1 MKILECVSISVFF
14 SSVGIPIDIAS
25 YAVELKTCVII
36 AGIKIFKSIIK
47 KKRKKHDKIV
57 LLAHHRCRQ
66 TNHCVPNRIIY
77 GGISRQEVFFVF
89 VLMRNFSFPHFLS
102 SNFDFI
108 CNNNKQVYFV
118 KMHPTMSSEYAFC
131 W

>member
-66 TNHCVPNRIIY
+66 TNHLCSKSNHLWWNIT
-77 GGISRQEVFFVF
+77 S
-89 VLMRNFSFPHFLS
+89 RNFFCLRTYAKLFFSSFFE
-102 SNFDFI
+102 
-108 CNNNKQVYFV
+108 Q
-118 KMHPTMSSEYAFC
+118 
-131 W
+131 